1 MTQCPIAETQIH
13 PSVQFGKNVI
23 LGHNVTI
30 EANVTIGDNCR
41 LDANVYIGH
50 DTNIGNDCHFYPGAV
65 VGTDPQDLSYNPEN
79 KSTTTIGNG
88 VQIREYATVHRGTG
102 KDTDTKVGDHCYL
115 MAYSHVGHNC
125 QLGEHVILAN
135 SVHLGGYV
143 TVGDYSNIG
152 GGVVVHQFVRIGR
165 LVMMGGFGG
174 IRQDLPPFCL
184 AAGEGSYGGPKAIN
198 LIGLKRRA
206 VSKEDCK
213 MLREAYKILWFRGH
227 TKAIALAQLEEQFPN
242 QPLVEELV
250 EFIKTSKR
258 GIHKPNRNSATVEA
272 EE

>member
-88 VQIREYATVHRGTG
+88 GSS
-102 KDTDTKVGDHCYL
+102 L
-115 MAYSHVGHNC
+115 
-125 QLGEHVILAN
+125 
-135 SVHLGGYV
+135 
-143 TVGDYSNIG
+143 
-152 GGVVVHQFVRIGR
+152 VRTR
-165 LVMMGGFGG
+165 
-174 IRQDLPPFCL
+174 
-184 AAGEGSYGGPKAIN
+184 
-198 LIGLKRRA
+198 
-206 VSKEDCK
+206 
-213 MLREAYKILWFRGH
+213 
-227 TKAIALAQLEEQFPN
+227 
-242 QPLVEELV
+242 
-250 EFIKTSKR
+250 
-258 GIHKPNRNSATVEA
+258 
-272 EE
+272 